1 MKINIFLFIFSI
13 ISISVSGQKVF
24 NNAGGDSLF
33 SNSANWVGGSV
44 PISTDK
50 IKIQTVKGVLIL
62 DNDYTVKQV
71 IAARKGVV
79 IKSSRTFNVGLTA
92 SGNANY
98 IFNSSELSFSNQ
110 NDPDIS
116 VNVGDKLVFDA
127 TSNTLATHPF
137 AIVSEL
143 SSSGAYDVSKLVSGV
158 TNNGTKGD
166 TISWDLTG
174 VAAGTYYYICTFHKN
189 MVGQITVSPQKS
201 LTITGNGNVGQPV
214 QANGDDSSVEF
225 QLPVII
231 NTTDTQGKSFATNGA
246 RAKIFFNSSL
256 TNNTAT
262 LTLSNPNSKANT
274 EHQING
280 KYTSNK
286 WFNINANT
294 NVTFGDNSDFSEHA
308 SALRFTGNAGNGKL
322 TISSAKNKFKSSG
335 TKIIVNTGGTITLN
349 SEDIL
354 KSTLQIDSDKA
365 LNLNINANQSNA
377 GLITMTDSARINLS
391 IDPSVTSIAF
401 ADNSS
406 SGWGNGKIIIT
417 GFIDDVLSFGNS
429 TSGLT
434 SSQLSQI
441 DVGGTVLE
449 ISSSGKIRSE
459 TPPDVSVSTFTN
471 GGGDKLWSNI
481 LNWNNGIPNVP
492 TAKVTLNDSLILD
505 KDVSV
510 AQIKLAN
517 IDKDV
522 AVTSSNNSLLTLTG
536 SGVTQPVQNNAPDR
550 SLTFDIKVDLKSN
563 DLETIQ
569 INGGGTASINF
580 GSNSELSL
588 ASTTKFVGKLNRSFS
603 FNGTLIGAGAFQ
615 VGDDTNI
622 TFGTNSDNL
631 GYTGEFKYLG
641 ANALITANTADEGT
655 FVSNGVFISPGAASN
670 SKLIL
675 NGVNIF
681 KGDIN
686 ISDKDF
692 TILFNANQG
701 SVGEL
706 TMGSGN
712 LNLSLDASVSEVA
725 FTDNS
730 SSNWGNGKLVISGF
744 KDNVIGFGSSA
755 NGITTDQ
762 LNKIDIGGTEVVI
775 NSSGKI
781 AGKVISQS
789 TFTNAGGDMLWSN
802 VNNWS
807 NGIPNVTSAK
817 VILNDSLILDKN
829 VEIAQIK
836 LPGGGFGSSHIS
848 SVGDSTLTLNGS
860 GVNAVIQ
867 NNGSN
872 VDLRFELDV
881 KIRSND
887 SIEGIQVNAG
897 GSSRVIFRNGSSL
910 DSDRL
915 ISISAGGDKY
925 VMIND
930 ILSSSGLF
938 GGGII
943 IMPGSKLVF
952 GENASN
958 KDYMTYFT
966 LLGNAEL
973 ISRIPEEDFFVNSD
987 FYIKSLDINNK
998 ALPNV
1003 VTVENGYTM
1012 RGGFK
1017 VDSVDLILNLKASQ
1031 HMEYIE
1037 LTSGNLILNFD
1048 SAAEFP
1054 QVTFLHDGLYSTN
1067 NSNRFII
1074 NGFKEKVF
1082 KFGSDSTG
1090 LSTEKLALILADSSS
1105 VGIDENGYLYII
1117 QDSDGDGVVDSEDI
1131 CPNTPDGEIV
1141 DSGGCSISQKDSD
1154 GDGVNDNLDA
1164 CPNTPLGIVVDSSG
1178 CEIPL
1183 SIESIKHINKIYP
1196 IPADNK
1202 LSIELKENIK
1212 VDDIYLVSMNG
1223 NLHKNLPFTKS
1234 RKKVDVNVSGIDT
1247 GLYILSII
1255 TEKDILKVKVIIER

>member
-1 MKINIFLFIFSI
+1 MKNLFLLFVLSI
-13 ISISVSGQKVF
+13 ASLVVNAQKVF

-71 IAARKGVV
+71 IAARKGIV

-143 SSSGAYDVSKLVSGV
+143 SSSGFYDASKLVSGV
-158 TNNGTKGD
+158 TNNGTNGD
-166 TISWDLTG
+166 TITWDLTG
-174 VAAGTYYYICTFHKN
+174 VAAGTYYYICTYHKN
-189 MVGQITVSPQKS
+189 MVGKITVSPQKS

-214 QANGDDSSVEF
+214 QANGDDSSVDF

-256 TNNTAT
+256 TNTTAT
-262 LTLSNPNSKANT
+262 LSFSNPNTKANT
-274 EHQING
+274 AHHING
-280 KYTSNK
+280 KFISNK
-286 WFNINANT
+286 WLNVNANT
-294 NVTFGDNSDFSEHA
+294 NVTFGENSDFTEHD
-308 SALRFTGNAGNGKL
+308 SALRFIGNAGNGKL
-322 TISSAKNKFKSSG
+322 TVSSAKNKFKTSG
-335 TKIIVNTGGTITLN
+335 TKIIVNTGGNMTIN

-354 KSTLQIDSDKA
+354 KSTIQIDSDKT
-365 LNLNINANQSNA
+365 LNLTINSNQSNA
-377 GLITMTDSARINLS
+377 GLITMTDSAKINLS

-406 SGWGNGKIIIT
+406 SSWGNGKIIIT
-417 GFIDDVLSFGNS
+417 GFKDDVISFGNNA
-429 TSGLT
+429 SGLT
-434 SSQLSQI
+434 TSQLSKLDI
-441 DVGGTVLE
+441 GETALE
-449 ISSSGKIRSE
+449 IDASGKIKSE
-459 TPPDVSVSTFTN
+459 APPEVSVSTFTN
-471 GGGDKLWSNI
+471 GGGDKLWSNP
-481 LNWNNGIPNVP
+481 LNWNNGIPNVS

-505 KDVSV
+505 KDVTV

-522 AVTSSNNSLLTLTG
+522 AVISSNNALLTLTG

-550 SLTFDIKVDLKSN
+550 SLTFDIKVDLTSN

-641 ANALITANTADEGT
+641 ANALITANTKAEGT
-655 FVSNGVFISPGAASN
+655 FISNGVFISPGAASN
-670 SKLIL
+670 PKLIL

-730 SSNWGNGKLVISGF
+730 SSNWGSGKVVISGF
-744 KDNVIGFGSSA
+744 KDNVISFGSSSS
-755 NGITTDQ
+755 GITPEQ

-775 NSSGKI
+775 NNSGKI

-807 NGIPNVTSAK
+807 NGIPNISSAK
-817 VILNDSLILDKN
+817 VILNDSLIIDKN

-836 LPGGGFGSSHIS
+836 LPGGFGSVHVS
-848 SVGDSTLTLNGS
+848 SIDNKSLTLNGT

-872 VDLRFELDV
+872 VDLRFELDI

-887 SIEGIQVNAG
+887 SIEAIQVNAG
-897 GSSRVIFRNGSSL
+897 GSSRIIFRKGSSL

-915 ISISAGGDKY
+915 ISITAGGDKY

-930 ILSSSGLF
+930 SLSSSGLF
-938 GGGII
+938 GGGVTV
-943 IMPGSKLVF
+943 MPGSKLVF

-973 ISRIPEEDFFVNSD
+973 ISRIPEEDFFVKSD
-987 FYIKSLDINNK
+987 FYIKSLDTNNK
-998 ALPNV
+998 GLPNV

-1012 RGGFK
+1012 RGSLK
-1017 VDSVDLILNLKASQ
+1017 VDSVDLILNLHASQ
-1031 HMEYIE
+1031 HMEVIE

-1054 QVTFLHDGLYSTN
+1054 EVTFLHDGLYSSN

-1074 NGFKEKVF
+1074 NGFREKVF
-1082 KFGSDSTG
+1082 RFGSDSTG
-1090 LSTEKLALILADSSS
+1090 LSSEKLALIMADSSS
-1105 VGIDENGYLYII
+1105 VGIDGQGYLYII
-1117 QDSDGDGVVDSEDI
+1117 MDSDGDGVIDSKDL
-1131 CPNTPDGEIV
+1131 CPNTPEGESV
-1141 DSGGCSISQKDSD
+1141 DSDGCSSSQKDSD

-1164 CPNTPLGIVVDSSG
+1164 CPNTSAGANVDSSG

-1183 SIESIKHINKIYP
+1183 FIELSNSINKVYP
-1196 IPADNK
+1196 IPADN
-1202 LSIELKENIK
+1202 IVIVELKENLEVI
-1212 VDDIYLVSMNG
+1212 DINVVGING
-1223 NLHKNLPFTKS
+1223 VTNNKLPFTKK
-1234 RKKVDVNVSGIDT
+1234 RNRLDVKVSNLSDGI
-1247 GLYILSII
+1247 YIMNI
-1255 TEKDILKVKVIIER
+1255 TTNKDIKKVKVLIKR

>member
-1 MKINIFLFIFSI
+1 MKNLFLLFILSI
-13 ISISVSGQKVF
+13 ASLVVNAQKVF

-71 IAARKGVV
+71 IAARKGIV

-143 SSSGAYDVSKLVSGV
+143 SSSGFYDASKLVSGV
-158 TNNGTKGD
+158 TNNGTNGD
-166 TISWDLTG
+166 TITWDLTG
-174 VAAGTYYYICTFHKN
+174 VAAGTYYYICTYHKN
-189 MVGQITVSPQKS
+189 MVGKITVSPQKS

-214 QANGDDSSVEF
+214 QANGDDSSVDF

-256 TNNTAT
+256 TNTTAT
-262 LTLSNPNSKANT
+262 LSFSNPNTKANT
-274 EHQING
+274 AHHING
-280 KYTSNK
+280 KFVSNK
-286 WFNINANT
+286 WLNVNANT
-294 NVTFGDNSDFSEHA
+294 NVTFGENSDFTEHA
-308 SALRFTGNAGNGKL
+308 SALRFIGNAGNGKL
-322 TISSAKNKFKSSG
+322 TVSSAKNKFKTSG
-335 TKIIVNTGGTITLN
+335 TKIIVNTGGNMTIN

-354 KSTLQIDSDKA
+354 KSTIQIDSDKT
-365 LNLNINANQSNA
+365 LNLTINSNQSNA
-377 GLITMTDSARINLS
+377 GLITMADSAKINLS

-406 SGWGNGKIIIT
+406 SSWGNGKIIIT
-417 GFIDDVLSFGNS
+417 GFKDDVISFGNNA
-429 TSGLT
+429 SGLT
-434 SSQLSQI
+434 TSQLSKLDI
-441 DVGGTVLE
+441 GETALE
-449 ISSSGKIRSE
+449 IDASGKIKSE
-459 TPPDVSVSTFTN
+459 APPEVSVSTFTN
-471 GGGDKLWSNI
+471 GGGDKLWSNP
-481 LNWNNGIPNVP
+481 LNWNNGIPNVS

-505 KDVSV
+505 KDVTV

-522 AVTSSNNSLLTLTG
+522 AVTSSNNALLTLTG

-550 SLTFDIKVDLKSN
+550 SLTFDIKVDLTSN

-641 ANALITANTADEGT
+641 ANALITANTKAEGT
-655 FVSNGVFISPGAASN
+655 FISNGVFISPGAASN
-670 SKLIL
+670 PKLIL

-730 SSNWGNGKLVISGF
+730 SSNWGSGKVVISGF
-744 KDNVIGFGSSA
+744 KDNVISFGSSSS
-755 NGITTDQ
+755 GITPEQ

-775 NSSGKI
+775 NNSGKI

-807 NGIPNVTSAK
+807 NGIPNISSAK
-817 VILNDSLILDKN
+817 VILNDSLIIDKD

-836 LPGGGFGSSHIS
+836 LPGGFGSVHVS
-848 SVGDSTLTLNGS
+848 SIDNKSLTLNGT

-872 VDLRFELDV
+872 VDLRFELDI

-887 SIEGIQVNAG
+887 SIEAIQVNAG
-897 GSSRVIFRNGSSL
+897 GSSRIIFRKGSSL

-915 ISISAGGDKY
+915 ISITAGGDKY

-938 GGGII
+938 GGGVTV
-943 IMPGSKLVF
+943 MPGSKLVF

-958 KDYMTYFT
+958 KDYSTYFT

-973 ISRIPEEDFFVNSD
+973 ISRIPEEDFFVKSD
-987 FYIKSLDINNK
+987 FYIKSLDRNNK
-998 ALPNV
+998 GLPNV

-1012 RGGFK
+1012 RGSLK
-1017 VDSVDLILNLKASQ
+1017 VDSVDLILNLNASQ
-1031 HMEYIE
+1031 HMEVIE

-1054 QVTFLHDGLYSTN
+1054 EVTFLHDGLYSSN

-1082 KFGSDSTG
+1082 RFGSDSTG
-1090 LSTEKLALILADSSS
+1090 LSSEKLALIMADSSS
-1105 VGIDENGYLYII
+1105 VGIDGQGYLYII
-1117 QDSDGDGVVDSEDI
+1117 VDSDGDGVIDSEDL
-1131 CPNTPDGEIV
+1131 CPDTPVGESV
-1141 DSGGCSISQKDSD
+1141 DSDGCSSSQKDSD
-1154 GDGVNDNLDA
+1154 GDGVTDNLDA
-1164 CPNTPLGIVVDSSG
+1164 CPNTSAGATVDSSG

-1183 SIESIKHINKIYP
+1183 SIEFSNFINNVYP
-1196 IPADNK
+1196 IPADDIVT
-1202 LSIELKENIK
+1202 IELKENLEVI
-1212 VDDIYLVSMNG
+1212 DINVLGING
-1223 NLHKNLPFTKS
+1223 ATTNKLPFA
-1234 RKKVDVNVSGIDT
+1234 KKRNRLDVKVSNLSDGI
-1247 GLYILSII
+1247 YIMKI
-1255 TEKDILKVKVIIER
+1255 TTNKDIQKVKVIIKR

>member
-1 MKINIFLFIFSI
+1 MKTNILLFILYFL
-13 ISISVSGQKVF
+13 SISVSAQKVF

-33 SNSANWVGGSV
+33 SNSTNWAGGSL

-71 IAARKGVV
+71 IAARKGII
-79 IKSSRTFNVGLTA
+79 IKSSRTFNIGVTA

-98 IFNSSELSFSNQ
+98 ILNSSELSISNQ

-127 TSNTLATHPF
+127 TSTTLSNHPF

-143 SSSGAYDVSKLVSGV
+143 SSLGAYDASKLISGV

-166 TISWDLTG
+166 TITWDLSG
-174 VAAGTYYYICTFHKN
+174 VVPGTYYYICTYHKN
-189 MVGQITVSPQKS
+189 MVGQINVSPQKS
-201 LTITGNGNVGQPV
+201 LTITGNGNVGQPI
-214 QANGDDSSVEF
+214 QANGDDSSVDF

-231 NTTDTQGKSFATNGA
+231 NTTDTQGKQFATNGA

-262 LTLSNPNSKANT
+262 LTLANPNSKANT
-274 EHQING
+274 AHHING
-280 KYTSNK
+280 KFISDQ
-286 WFNINANT
+286 WLNINANT
-294 NVTFGDNSDFSEHA
+294 NITFGDNSDFSGHA
-308 SALRFTGNAGNGKL
+308 SALRFIGNAGNGKL
-322 TISSAKNKFKSSG
+322 IVSSDKNKFKTSG
-335 TKIIVNTGGTITLN
+335 TKIIITTGGHMTINT
-349 SEDIL
+349 EDIL
-354 KSTLQIDSDKA
+354 KSTLQIDSDKV
-365 LNLNINANQSNA
+365 LNLTINNNQSNA
-377 GLITMTDSARINLS
+377 GLITMTDSAKINLS
-391 IDPSVTSIAF
+391 IDPSVTSFSF
-401 ADNSS
+401 ADNSGS
-406 SGWGNGKIIIT
+406 SWGNGKIIVT
-417 GFIDDVLSFGNS
+417 GFKDDVLSFGS
-429 TSGLT
+429 SVSGLT
-434 SSQLSQI
+434 TAQLSQI
-441 DVGGTVLE
+441 DVAGTTLE
-449 ISSSGKIRSE
+449 ISSTGSIKSE
-459 TPPDVSVSTFTN
+459 TPPDISVSTFTN
-471 GGGDKLWSNI
+471 GSGDKLWSNS

-492 TAKVTLNDSLILD
+492 TAKVTLKDSLILD
-505 KDVSV
+505 KDVSI
-510 AQIKLAN
+510 AQIKLPN
-517 IDKDV
+517 DGKDV
-522 AVTSSNNSLLTLTG
+522 AITSSNNSKLTLTG
-536 SGVTQPVQNNAPDR
+536 SAVTQPVQNNAPDKN
-550 SLTFDIKVDLKSN
+550 LTFDLKVDLTSN

-588 ASTTKFVGKLNRSFS
+588 AGTTKFVGKLNRSFS
-603 FNGTLIGAGAFQ
+603 LNGKLIGSGALQ

-622 TFGTNSDNL
+622 TFGSSSDNL
-631 GYTGEFKYLG
+631 GYTGEFKFLG
-641 ANALITANTADEGT
+641 ANAQIIANTIDDGT
-655 FVSNGVFISPGAASN
+655 FISNGIFISPGTASN
-670 SKLIL
+670 PKLIL
-675 NGVNIF
+675 NGINIF

-686 ISDKDF
+686 ILDKNF
-692 TILFNANQG
+692 SLLVNANQ
-701 SVGEL
+701 SSMGEL

-712 LNLSLDASVSEVA
+712 LNLSLDASVSQVA
-725 FTDNS
+725 FSDNS
-730 SSNWGNGKLVISGF
+730 SSNWGDGKVVISGF
-744 KDNVIGFGSSA
+744 KDNVISFGTSS

-762 LNKIDIGGTEVVI
+762 LNKIDIGGTEVII

-807 NGIPNVTSAK
+807 NGIPNVSSAK

-836 LPGGGFGSSHIS
+836 LPGGFGSSHIS
-848 SVGDSTLTLNGS
+848 SVGNSALTLNGS

-872 VDLRFELDV
+872 IDLRFELDV

-897 GSSRVIFRNGSSL
+897 GSSRIIFRNGSSL

-915 ISISAGGDKY
+915 ISITAGGDKY

-930 ILSSSGLF
+930 TLKSSGLF
-938 GGGII
+938 GGGIT

-952 GENASN
+952 GENATN

-1017 VDSVDLILNLKASQ
+1017 VESVDLILNLKASQ
-1031 HMEYIE
+1031 HMEHID
-1037 LTSGNLILNFD
+1037 LISGNLILNFD

-1054 QVTFLHDGLYSTN
+1054 QVSFPHNGLYSSN

-1082 KFGSDSTG
+1082 SFGSDSTG
-1090 LSTEKLALILADSSS
+1090 LSPEKLALIMADSSS
-1105 VGIDENGYLYII
+1105 VGIDGQGYLYII
-1117 QDSDGDGVVDSEDI
+1117 MDSDGDGVVDSEDS

-1164 CPNTPLGIVVDSSG
+1164 CPNTPLGAVVDSSG

-1196 IPADNK
+1196 IPADNT
-1202 LSIELKENIK
+1202 LTIEFRENIK
-1212 VDDIYLVSMNG
+1212 VDHIYLVGMNG
-1223 NLHKNLPFTKS
+1223 NLQKSLTFIKS
-1234 RKKVDVNVSGIDT
+1234 RNKADVNVSGIDS
-1247 GLYILSII
+1247 GIYILNII

>member
-1 MKINIFLFIFSI
+1 MKIYTLLFILSI
-13 ISISVSGQKVF
+13 LSISVSGQKVF

-33 SNSANWVGGSV
+33 SNTANWVGGSV
-44 PISTDK
+44 PLSTDK

-71 IAARKGVV
+71 IAARKGVI
-79 IKSSRTFNVGLTA
+79 IKSSRTFNIGLTA

-98 IFNSSELSFSNQ
+98 ILNSSDLSITNQ
-110 NDPDIS
+110 DDPEIS

-127 TSNTLATHPF
+127 TSTTLSTHPF

-143 SSSGAYDVSKLVSGV
+143 SSSGSYDETKLVTGV
-158 TNNGTKGD
+158 INNGTKGD
-166 TISWDLTG
+166 TITWDLNG
-174 VAAGTYYYICTFHKN
+174 VVPGTYYYICTIHKN
-189 MVGQITVSPQKS
+189 MIGEITVSSQKS

-214 QANGDDSSVEF
+214 QANGDDSSVDF

-274 EHQING
+274 EHHING

-322 TISSAKNKFKSSG
+322 TISSAKDKFKSSG
-335 TKIIVNTGGTITLN
+335 TKIIVNTGGSITVN
-349 SEDIL
+349 TEDIL

-365 LNLNINANQSNA
+365 LNLDINANQSNA
-377 GLITMTDSARINLS
+377 GLITMTDSAKINLS
-391 IDPSVTSIAF
+391 IDPGVTSISF
-401 ADNSS
+401 ADNNGSS
-406 SGWGNGKIIIT
+406 WGNGKIIIT
-417 GFIDDVLSFGNS
+417 GFIDDILSFGNS
-429 TSGLT
+429 ASGLT

-481 LNWNNGIPNVP
+481 LNWNNGIPNVS
-492 TAKVTLNDSLILD
+492 TAKVTLEDSLILD
-505 KDVSV
+505 KDVSI

-517 IDKDV
+517 VGKDV
-522 AVTSSNNSLLTLTG
+522 AITSSNNSKLTLTG
-536 SGVTQPVQNNAPDR
+536 SAVTQPVQNNSPDKN
-550 SLTFDIKVDLKSN
+550 LTFDLKVDITSN
-563 DLETIQ
+563 DPETIQ

-580 GSNSELSL
+580 GPNSELSL
-588 ASTTKFVGKLNRSFS
+588 AVSTKFVGKINRSFS
-603 FNGTLIGAGAFQ
+603 FAGELIGSGAFQ

-622 TFGTNSDNL
+622 TFGNTSDNL
-631 GYTGEFKYLG
+631 GYNGEFMFLG
-641 ANALITANTADEGT
+641 ANAQITANTNDDGT
-655 FVSNGVFISPGAASN
+655 FISNGIFVSPGNASN
-670 SKLIL
+670 PKLIL
-675 NGVNIF
+675 NGKNIF

-692 TILFNANQG
+692 TLLANANQNSMG
-701 SVGEL
+701 MI

-712 LNLSLDASVSEVA
+712 LKLSLDASVTEVT

-730 SSNWGNGKLVISGF
+730 SSNWGDGKLVISGF
-744 KDNVIGFGSSA
+744 KDNVIGFGTSA
-755 NGITTDQ
+755 NGVTTDQ

-789 TFTNAGGDMLWSN
+789 TFTNDGGDMLWSN

-807 NGIPNVTSAK
+807 NGIPNVASAK

-836 LPGGGFGSSHIS
+836 LPGGFGSSHIS

-872 VDLRFELDV
+872 IDLRFELDV

-930 ILSSSGLF
+930 TLSSSGLF

-1054 QVTFLHDGLYSTN
+1054 QVTFPHNGLYSSN

-1105 VGIDENGYLYII
+1105 VGIDVNGYLYII

-1164 CPNTPLGIVVDSSG
+1164 CPNTPLGTVVDSSG

-1202 LSIELKENIK
+1202 LTIELKENIK
-1212 VDDIYLVSMNG
+1212 VDDIYLVSMDG
-1223 NLHKNLPFTKS
+1223 SLHKSLPFVKS

>member
-1 MKINIFLFIFSI
+1 MKNLFLLFILSI
-13 ISISVSGQKVF
+13 ASLVVNAQKVF

-71 IAARKGVV
+71 IAARKGIV

-143 SSSGAYDVSKLVSGV
+143 SSSGFYDASKLVSGV
-158 TNNGTKGD
+158 TNNGTNGD
-166 TISWDLTG
+166 TITWDLTG
-174 VAAGTYYYICTFHKN
+174 VAAGTYYYICTYHKN
-189 MVGQITVSPQKS
+189 MVGKITVSPQKS

-214 QANGDDSSVEF
+214 QANGDDSSVDF

-256 TNNTAT
+256 TNTTAT
-262 LTLSNPNSKANT
+262 LSFSNPNTKANT
-274 EHQING
+274 AHHING
-280 KYTSNK
+280 KFVSNK
-286 WFNINANT
+286 WLNVNANT
-294 NVTFGDNSDFSEHA
+294 NVTFGENSDFTEHA
-308 SALRFTGNAGNGKL
+308 SALRFIGNAGNGKL
-322 TISSAKNKFKSSG
+322 TVSSAKNKFKTSG
-335 TKIIVNTGGTITLN
+335 TKIIVNTGGNMTIN

-354 KSTLQIDSDKA
+354 KSTIQVDSDKT
-365 LNLNINANQSNA
+365 LNLTINSNQSNA
-377 GLITMTDSARINLS
+377 GLITMADSAKINLS

-406 SGWGNGKIIIT
+406 SSWGNGKIIIT
-417 GFIDDVLSFGNS
+417 GFKDDVISFGNNA
-429 TSGLT
+429 SGLT
-434 SSQLSQI
+434 TSQLSKLDI
-441 DVGGTVLE
+441 GETALE
-449 ISSSGKIRSE
+449 IDASGKIKSE
-459 TPPDVSVSTFTN
+459 APPEVSVSTFTN
-471 GGGDKLWSNI
+471 GGGDKLWSNP
-481 LNWNNGIPNVP
+481 LNWNNGIPNVS

-505 KDVSV
+505 KDVTV

-522 AVTSSNNSLLTLTG
+522 AVISSNNALLTLTG

-550 SLTFDIKVDLKSN
+550 SLTFDIKVDLTSN

-641 ANALITANTADEGT
+641 ANALITANTKAEGT
-655 FVSNGVFISPGAASN
+655 FISNGVFISPGAASN
-670 SKLIL
+670 PKLIL

-730 SSNWGNGKLVISGF
+730 SSNWGSGKVVISGF
-744 KDNVIGFGSSA
+744 KDNVISFGTSSS
-755 NGITTDQ
+755 GITPEQ

-775 NSSGKI
+775 NNSGKI

-807 NGIPNVTSAK
+807 NGIPNISSAK
-817 VILNDSLILDKN
+817 VILNDSLIIDKN

-836 LPGGGFGSSHIS
+836 LPGGFGSVHVS
-848 SVGDSTLTLNGS
+848 SIDNKSLTLNGT

-887 SIEGIQVNAG
+887 SIEAIQVNAG
-897 GSSRVIFRNGSSL
+897 GSSRIIFRKGSSL

-915 ISISAGGDKY
+915 ISITAGGDKY

-938 GGGII
+938 GGGVTV
-943 IMPGSKLVF
+943 MPGSKLVF

-973 ISRIPEEDFFVNSD
+973 ISRIPEEDFFVKSD
-987 FYIKSLDINNK
+987 FYIKSLDTNNK
-998 ALPNV
+998 GLPNV

-1012 RGGFK
+1012 RGSLK
-1017 VDSVDLILNLKASQ
+1017 VDSVDLILNLNASQ
-1031 HMEYIE
+1031 HMEVIE

-1054 QVTFLHDGLYSTN
+1054 EVTFLHDGLYSSN

-1074 NGFKEKVF
+1074 NGFREKVF
-1082 KFGSDSTG
+1082 RFGSDSTG
-1090 LSTEKLALILADSSS
+1090 LSSEKLALIMADSSS
-1105 VGIDENGYLYII
+1105 VGIDGQGYLYII
-1117 QDSDGDGVVDSEDI
+1117 MDSDGDGVIDSKDL
-1131 CPNTPDGEIV
+1131 CPNTPEGESV
-1141 DSGGCSISQKDSD
+1141 DSDGCSSSQKDSD
-1154 GDGVNDNLDA
+1154 GDGVTDNLDA
-1164 CPNTPLGIVVDSSG
+1164 CPNTSAGATVDSSG

-1183 SIESIKHINKIYP
+1183 SIELSNSINKVYP
-1196 IPADNK
+1196 IPADNIVT
-1202 LSIELKENIK
+1202 IEFKENLK
-1212 VDDIYLVSMNG
+1212 VIDINVVGING
-1223 NLHKNLPFTKS
+1223 VINNKLPFAK
-1234 RKKVDVNVSGIDT
+1234 RRNRLDVKVSNLSDGI
-1247 GLYILSII
+1247 YIMNI
-1255 TEKDILKVKVIIER
+1255 TTNKDIQKVKVLIKR